1 MYPPSEGTNSPPNRG
16 CQDDP
21 DSLDARPIQNGTG
34 RRGRRGE
41 LDGVWIPTPRQFDE
55 AGMLMLLLVAV
66 TALGAMAGVLVFIL
80 LEWDV

>member
-1 MYPPSEGTNSPPNRG
+1 
-16 CQDDP
+16 
-21 DSLDARPIQNGTG
+21 
-34 RRGRRGE
+34 
-41 LDGVWIPTPRQFDE
+41 LDGVWIPTPLHFDE

>member
-1 MYPPSEGTNSPPNRG
+1 M
-16 CQDDP
+16 
-21 DSLDARPIQNGTG
+21 
-34 RRGRRGE
+34 
-41 LDGVWIPTPRQFDE
+41 DGVWIPTPQNFDE

>member
-1 MYPPSEGTNSPPNRG
+1 MHVQYRT
-16 CQDDP
+16 
-21 DSLDARPIQNGTG
+21 ARV
-34 RRGRRGE
+34 
-41 LDGVWIPTPRQFDE
+41 DGGVGASWMAFGFQLE